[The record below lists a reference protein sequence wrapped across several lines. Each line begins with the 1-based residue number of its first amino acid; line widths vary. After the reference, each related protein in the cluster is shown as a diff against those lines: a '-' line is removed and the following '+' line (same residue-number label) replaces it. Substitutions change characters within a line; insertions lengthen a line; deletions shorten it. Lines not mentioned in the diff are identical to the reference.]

1 MKIAKESGAK
11 KLMLMHFDASRYL
24 NMQSRVEA
32 ELNAKET
39 FAYSYASWDGLE
51 VEV

>member
-1 MKIAKESGAK
+1 
-11 KLMLMHFDASRYL
+11 MLMHFDASRYESL
-24 NMQSRVEA
+24 ESRAEA

-39 FAYSYASWDGLE
+39 FVNSYASWDGLE